1 VLVKGLGS
9 IRLVTAS
16 LVTLLVGLA
25 LTAGFAAVVIGHLNL
40 ISVTFAVLFIGL
52 SIDFAI
58 HVCIPYRELLVLG
71 RSKTEA
77 LRQTTGD
84 VGGALAICALTTS
97 IGFYAFVPTD
107 YLGVAELGLIAG
119 SGMLIS
125 LFSNLTLLP
134 ALLMLMPPPPV
145 RRRLAAGPSRL
156 SGFLALPVR
165 HARRVFVGV
174 ALLALAA
181 APLVSRWSF
190 DPNPL
195 RVRDPSTESVQTYD
209 DLLAEGKAFPW
220 NLHVMTSDR
229 ASADAL
235 AERIGALDT
244 VDHTLTL
251 SDFVA
256 RDQEEKLA
264 LLSDTALLLGPAL
277 APSARSAPPSVG
289 EQIAAVTG
297 LETALTTYDLRAVEP
312 ALASAE
318 ARLRAALAAF
328 RAARLGADDVASALA
343 ELEESLLGS
352 FDERLDLLR
361 TALATEGFGLDDLP
375 SELVD
380 MVVAP
385 DGRVRVEAFPREDLN
400 DTAALERYVAEIRTV
415 APDAFGVSVVI
426 VESAQVV
433 VGALREALLVASILV
448 VALLLSVWR
457 SPLDAALVA
466 VPLGLA
472 ALFTAAAAALVGVPL
487 NFANVIVV
495 PLLLGIGVDSGIH
508 MVHRFRAGAL
518 PSGNL
523 LRTPT
528 ARAVF
533 YSALTTIASFGT
545 LALSTHLGLA
555 SLGRLLT
562 LGLALILV
570 CNLVVLPAAVAFVQA
585 RKRPVRA

>member
-1 VLVKGLGS
+1 
-9 IRLVTAS
+9 
-16 LVTLLVGLA
+16 
-25 LTAGFAAVVIGHLNL
+25 
-40 ISVTFAVLFIGL
+40 
-52 SIDFAI
+52 
-58 HVCIPYRELLVLG
+58 
-71 RSKTEA
+71 
-77 LRQTTGD
+77 
-84 VGGALAICALTTS
+84 
-97 IGFYAFVPTD
+97 
-107 YLGVAELGLIAG
+107 
-119 SGMLIS
+119 
-125 LFSNLTLLP
+125 
-134 ALLMLMPPPPV
+134 
-145 RRRLAAGPSRL
+145 
-156 SGFLALPVR
+156 
-165 HARRVFVGV
+165 
-174 ALLALAA
+174 
-181 APLVSRWSF
+181 
-190 DPNPL
+190 
-195 RVRDPSTESVQTYD
+195 VQTFD

-220 NLHVMTSDR
+220 NLHVMTADR

-244 VDHTLTL
+244 VDYTLTL

-277 APSARSAPPSVG
+277 AASATRAPPSVG

-297 LETALTTYDLRAVEP
+297 LEAALTTYDARAVQPE
-312 ALASAE
+312 LANAE

-328 RAARLGADDVASALA
+328 GAARLASDDAASALA
-343 ELEESLLGS
+343 ELEESLLGA
-352 FDERLDLLR
+352 FDERLRLLR
-361 TALATEGFGLDDLP
+361 TALATGGFGVGDLP
-375 SELVD
+375 SEFVD
-380 MVVAP
+380 LVVAP
-385 DGRVRVEAFPREDLN
+385 DGRIRVEAFPREDLN
-400 DTAALERYVAEIRTV
+400 DTAALERYVAEVRSV
-415 APDAFGVSVVI
+415 APGAFGVSVVI

-433 VGALREALLVASILV
+433 IGALREALLVASVLI

-495 PLLLGIGVDSGIH
+495 PLLLGMGVDSGIH

-585 RKRPVRA
+585 RKRAVRV